1 MTNPSKAWH
10 LPLPVFAP
18 ADGVAAAEIVMDE
31 GADATGVDKTGDKG
45 GDKSAEDLAAA
56 DAAAASAA
64 KAGDKADGKGDAGDN
79 AAGADK
85 GGAAD
90 PGADKSDEGA
100 DKTPS
105 IALTDDVRK
114 AIAGDDPDLARLLKR
129 YTSFKTLAQA
139 LKNAQTTISAGKLK
153 GAVSDEPMPDAET
166 DPDGAKEWRKARGVP
181 PDPTGYVLPDEV
193 TKRLVDEDKPVLA
206 NFTEFAHAK
215 NARPDV
221 VSIAAEWYVS
231 QAEAMAAA
239 ETNADKTAGGEA
251 EESLRAD
258 WGREYKGNINVA
270 HRFISSIP
278 GLGTDFAVA
287 RGPDG
292 RRLVDKP
299 EFVTW
304 AAEQGRAL
312 FGDSD
317 FANDEGEA
325 RHVNRRAE
333 IEKIR
338 DTDFDRYER
347 EGLNKELHDL
357 IEKDLKRGKR

>member
-1 MTNPSKAWH
+1 MTNPSKVWR
-10 LPLPVFAP
+10 LPLPVFA
-18 ADGVAAAEIVMDE
+18 ADDALAADVVMDE
-31 GADATGVDKTGDKG
+31 GADVDKTGVDKVADKS
-45 GDKSAEDLAAA
+45 GDKSAAA
-56 DAAAASAA
+56 DVVVD
-64 KAGDKADGKGDAGDN
+64 DKAEDKTAEADG
-79 AAGADK
+79 GADK
-85 GGAAD
+85 TT
-90 PGADKSDEGA
+90 DKDNAGDDKVDEGA
-100 DKTPS
+100 DKAPS
-105 IALTDDVRK
+105 IALTDDIRDL
-114 AIAGDDPDLARLLKR
+114 IAGNDPALRKLLGR
-129 YTSFKTLAQA
+129 YSSFKTMAQA
-139 LKNAQTTISAGKLK
+139 LKNSQATISAGKLK
-153 GAVSDEPMPDAET
+153 GAVSDEPMPDAEA

-181 PDPTGYVLPDEV
+181 DDPTGYVLSDEV

-206 NFTEFAHAK
+206 SFTEFAHAK
-215 NARPDV
+215 GARPDV
-221 VSIAAEWYVS
+221 VAIGTEWYVS
-231 QAEAMAAA
+231 QVEAMAAA
-239 ETNADKTAGGEA
+239 EANADKEAGSTA
-251 EESLRAD
+251 EESLRGD

-270 HRFISSIP
+270 HRFISAIP

-299 EFVTW
+299 EFVLW
-304 AAEQGRAL
+304 AAEQGRAM

-325 RHVNRRAE
+325 RHVNRRTE